1 MMRMFNIK
9 NFRIMAIFDLD
20 ALSTEFPDN
29 RIVLINGSELVC
41 YPKVVQP
48 ENCSEDNLS
57 LDKSG
62 EYLTVGSK
70 PMAKKVAPNKDEL
83 KDFFYK
89 NAFFFFR
96 NAHRILNDS
105 RMFLAPVPVQS
116 GLAYTGT
123 SGFHFPTLGIY
134 IEWWLNCD
142 AKVTKD
148 RNGRDALT
156 CRIAGS
162 PLSGSNHCT
171 CVYPDGKIGDI
182 SYSPFI
188 NVWST
193 FMTINNR
200 YTKAKQMYEAYTLHE
215 VVDLLQAAGQ
225 SRESELETQ
234 LDIAEGNSNILKR
247 LYSDLKEQY
256 NKLQNDYNELGILH
270 YKEELDVFRVEYR
283 TRKHNVE
290 LEIKSL
296 ATSKA
301 ELKSQMKQGNI
312 NNVEYQQAITPLTK
326 RKNELEQDL
335 TTFKSEKI
343 VHLVKKGHITYSQID
358 KYINQEDDK

>member
-1 MMRMFNIK
+1 
-9 NFRIMAIFDLD
+9 MAIVDLD

-48 ENCSEDNLS
+48 EIYSEDKLS

-70 PMAKKVAPNKDEL
+70 PVVKKAETDKDEL

-89 NAFFFFR
+89 NAFLFFR

-105 RMFLAPVPVQS
+105 RMFLAPIPVQS

-123 SGFHFPTLGIY
+123 SGFHYPTLGVY

-142 AKVTKD
+142 ANVTKD
-148 RNGRDALT
+148 RKGRDALT

-182 SYSPFI
+182 SHSPFI

-193 FMTINNR
+193 FMKINKR
-200 YTKAKQMYEAYTLHE
+200 YTKAKQMYEAYTLTE
-215 VVDLLQAAGQ
+215 VVD
-225 SRESELETQ
+225 
-234 LDIAEGNSNILKR
+234 I
-247 LYSDLKEQY
+247 
-256 NKLQNDYNELGILH
+256 
-270 YKEELDVFRVEYR
+270 
-283 TRKHNVE
+283 
-290 LEIKSL
+290 
-296 ATSKA
+296 
-301 ELKSQMKQGNI
+301 
-312 NNVEYQQAITPLTK
+312 
-326 RKNELEQDL
+326 
-335 TTFKSEKI
+335 
-343 VHLVKKGHITYSQID
+343 
-358 KYINQEDDK
+358 